1 MLPPLQRK
9 SSPSPS
15 SSSPLTLQL
24 LISLL
29 ALLSLSSIAATPD
42 VKRQLVAFD
51 GGDGDD
57 AQPAILGDP
66 DSPGPLNGWGYYN
79 ALNYPKALGIPEQWK
94 KGLIINGANRAT
106 VSTPISRMLML
117 MMMMIITTSIGIILI
132 Y

>member
-1 MLPPLQRK
+1 MLPLR
-9 SSPSPS
+9 SSPS
-15 SSSPLTLQL
+15 SSLTLQL
-24 LISLL
+24 LLSLL
-29 ALLSLSSIAATPD
+29 ALGGLSRIAATTD

-57 AQPAILGDP
+57 ALPAILGDP

-106 VSTPISRMLML
+106 VSTLISRM
-117 MMMMIITTSIGIILI
+117 IITASIGLILI